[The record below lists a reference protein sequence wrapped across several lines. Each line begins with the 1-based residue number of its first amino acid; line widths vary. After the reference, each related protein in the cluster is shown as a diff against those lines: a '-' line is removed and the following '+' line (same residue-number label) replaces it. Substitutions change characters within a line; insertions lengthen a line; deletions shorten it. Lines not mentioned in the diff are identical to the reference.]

1 VFLELK
7 TPGSNYRKN
16 NFGTNLD
23 LILTSAIYFVKRI
36 AVISLSGNN
45 PKV

>member
-1 VFLELK
+1 VFSELK
-7 TPGSNYRKN
+7 TPGSNYEN
-16 NFGTNLD
+16 FHFGTNLD
-23 LILTSAIYFVKRI
+23 LILTSAICFVKRI